1 MARALRSTRTLERYP
16 FPQALLSSNLYTGLL
31 RRPWTPPADHS
42 SSLITENERL
52 RRELVR
58 QRRLVE
64 ELRQMRAKVEAERRQ
79 QAEFLAHACHEV
91 HVPVNGIIGMADLA
105 LQTEVTPE
113 QREYLGL
120 LKISADMLLSVAK
133 DLLDLS
139 RIEAGG
145 LTLERTPFSL
155 RDCLGDKMK
164 VLALAAQRKDIELNC
179 QIDPDIPDVLLGDPV
194 RLGQVLVNLVGNAV
208 KFTEQGGVL
217 LQVRQISQGR
227 GMVRLHFAVSDSGI
241 GIRQERLGQ
250 IFAPFVQAE
259 ASTTRFYGGT
269 GLGLAIAARLVA
281 QMGATIQVESDPGEG
296 SVFQFCLT
304 LPLADTRGL
313 VPAKPNFGGRLAL
326 VVEPHPVSRRS
337 LVKLLRQWNFKV
349 EEARDGREAMTA
361 LVRRRRE
368 QRPYHLVLLAE
379 DLPQFNSQAVA
390 ARLQGRP
397 ELGVEQVVLLGAWL
411 RRPQVHGDRHPHRL
425 PPSDRRTNSL
435 ASPTSGSTLCRLS
448 KPVKDMELLAALR
461 GEVSPSAA
469 RAVQLPLQG
478 IGKLQQLNILVVED
492 DPIGRQLAQ
501 HVLSRVGHRVA
512 TADSGPAALAA
523 IAEGRFDLVLM
534 DLQMPGMTGIDTTRA
549 IRRREASTGRH
560 LPVIALTAR
569 AMAEDGRRCLMAGMD
584 ACLIKPIQP
593 VDLIRAIE
601 RLGQEHHLAAG
612 LDLDVSGNRLP
623 VAPPRAPVL
632 QRESLLE
639 RVGNDRRLLSEVV
652 ALFQARTPE
661 LLRNGKAA
669 LARGDGDQFRYVVHT
684 LAGMFRSLSAPVAL
698 EAAESLESEGAAGAG
713 GIEGQECLEG
723 GYARLEQEVAR
734 LKGELQEL
742 AEAA

>member
-1 MARALRSTRTLERYP
+1 MARALRSARTFERNP

-31 RRPWTPPADHS
+31 RRAWVPPAAS
-42 SSLITENERL
+42 PSSLITENERL
-52 RRELVR
+52 RRELIR

-64 ELRQMRAKVEAERRQ
+64 ELRHMQGKLEVQRRQ

-91 HVPVNGIIGMADLA
+91 HLPVNGIIGMAELA

-155 RDCLGDKMK
+155 RDSLVDKMK
-164 VLALAAQRKDIELNC
+164 VLALPAQRKGIELNC
-179 QIDPDIPDVLLGDPV
+179 QIDPAIPDVLLGDPV
-194 RLGQVLVNLVGNAV
+194 RLCQVLVNLVGNAV

-217 LQVRQISQGR
+217 LQVRQINRGR
-227 GMVRLHFAVSDSGI
+227 GLVRLHFAVSDTGI
-241 GIRQERLGQ
+241 GIRHERLGQ

-259 ASTTRFYGGT
+259 ASTTHLYGGT

-281 QMGATIQVESDPGEG
+281 QMGAAIHVESDPGEG

-304 LPLADTRGL
+304 LPLAAAGGL
-313 VPAKPNFGGRLAL
+313 APGQPDFGGRLAL
-326 VVEPHPVSRRS
+326 VAEPHMVSRRS
-337 LVKLLRQWNFKV
+337 LVKLLRQWNFTV
-349 EEARDGREAMTA
+349 EEARDGREAMAA

-368 QRPYHLVLLAE
+368 QRAYHLVLLAE
-379 DLPQFNSQAVA
+379 DLPQLNSQAVA
-390 ARLQGRP
+390 ARLQGGR
-397 ELGVEQVVLLGAWL
+397 ELGAEQVVLLGSWL
-411 RRPQVHGDRHPHRL
+411 RRTQPHLR
-425 PPSDRRTNSL
+425 PDPS
-435 ASPTSGSTLCRLS
+435 ASPSCPTCRLS
-448 KPVKDMELLAALR
+448 KPVKDAELLAVLT
-461 GEVSPSAA
+461 GERNQVASRP
-469 RAVQLPLQG
+469 LPPMLQG
-478 IGKLQQLNILVVED
+478 IANLRHLNILVVED

-501 HVLSRVGHRVA
+501 HVLCRVGHRVA
-512 TADSGPAALAA
+512 TADSGAAALAA

-549 IRRREASTGRH
+549 IRRREMSTGRH

-593 VDLIRAIE
+593 VELIQAIE
-601 RLGQEHHLAAG
+601 RLGQEYCLAAEG
-612 LDLDVSGNRLP
+612 AGHGATP
-623 VAPPRAPVL
+623 VPLNPPPKTEVIH
-632 QRESLLE
+632 RESLFE
-639 RVGNDRRLLSEVV
+639 RIGSDRRLLAEVV

-661 LLRNGKAA
+661 VLAGGKAA
-669 LARGDGDQFRYVVHT
+669 LARGDGPQFRYAVHT
-684 LAGMFRSLSAPVAL
+684 LAGMFRSLSAPAALAAAEAL
-698 EAAESLESEGAAGAG
+698 ESDGATVSG
-713 GIEGQECLEG
+713 GLEGQECLEEA
-723 GYARLEQEVAR
+723 YARLEREVER
-734 LKGELQEL
+734 LKHELQGLAEL
-742 AEAA
+742 AELAE